1 MHLYYA
7 KTIADCL
14 VRELSPYCEPGFCNI
29 AGSIRRK
36 KEEVKDIE
44 IVCLPL
50 KAIREEQNLFGEVV
64 SKTVVIHPEFEKVI
78 REAGSII
85 KGKFI
90 GRQMQVEMK
99 REFEGQQHT
108 IMLDMFMPQPH
119 DYYRQ
124 LAIRTGSAEYAH
136 RFIANMWLKR
146 GWCGVNGD
154 LRLIKECDKLPDG
167 KWQLRQNVSNPT
179 LPPVW
184 KSEEEFFGWMH
195 VQYLPPHQR
204 SL

>member
-7 KTIADCL
+7 NTIAENL
-14 VRELSPYCEPGFCNI
+14 LRELQPYCEPGFCNI
-29 AGSIRRK
+29 AGSVRRK

-44 IVCLPL
+44 IVCLPK
-50 KAIREEQNLFGEVV
+50 KAIREERNLFNEVIG
-64 SKTVVIHPEFEKVI
+64 KTTVIHPEFERII
-78 REAGSII
+78 REAGSIV

-99 REFEGQQHT
+99 REFEGAQHT
-108 IMLDMFMPQPH
+108 ISLDLFMPQPH

-124 LAIRTGSAEYAH
+124 YAIRTGSAEYAH
-136 RFIANMWLKR
+136 RYIANAWIKR

-154 LRLIKECDKLPDG
+154 LRLIKECIKQPDG
-167 KWQLRQNVSNPT
+167 KWVLRSDVTNPT

-184 KSEEEFFGWMH
+184 KSEEEFFNWLFVPYMEPK
-195 VQYLPPHQR
+195 YRNL
-204 SL
+204 